1 MASLNIQ
8 SRDGKGSPPL
18 HLDQLIAKFTYS
30 YASLDTLQLAP
41 DLYFESPTGFGMWRL
56 LFSSSCLR
64 DREQS
69 HSVLKTLKYVVV
81 VGGESGN

>member
-1 MASLNIQ
+1 MNSVSKYPVSERYGIFFP
-8 SRDGKGSPPL
+8 DE
-18 HLDQLIAKFTYS
+18 LIAKFTYS
-30 YASLDTLQLAP
+30 YTRLDTLQLSP
-41 DLYFESPTGFGMWRL
+41 DLYFKSAIGFGKWRL

-69 HSVLKTLKYVVV
+69 RIVLNKLKYMLV